1 MNKLHT
7 QFKTLFLT
15 TSFVGQYSNNVKKAS
30 NFFKATFS
38 LKDRTQFY
46 DTHLQMRQMSLASLA
61 KTLRHY
67 SVLQATEEEFV
78 DFADKPKLSRFKF
91 MLLNKQ
97 DAAKVWKEQK
107 VNIHRIRTN
116 KYVDGVIGVAH
127 GDVTVFSSSLYDDGP
142 SYVVCSSFPVASGF
156 AMPLVFN
163 VYWDSPSE
171 DELTLLVGSTLSQP
185 GWEVYPMT
193 YNIHEMLEHE
203 GQ

>member
-15 TSFVGQYSNNVKKAS
+15 TSFVGQYSNNVKKAG

-38 LKDRTQFY
+38 LKDKTQFY
-46 DTHLQMRQMSLASLA
+46 DTHLQMRQMSLASLV
-61 KTLRHY
+61 KTLQEY
-67 SVLQATEEEFV
+67 SSLQATEEEFV
-78 DFADKPKLSRFKF
+78 DFADRSKLSRFKF

-97 DAAKVWKEQK
+97 DAAKVWKKQK

-127 GDVTVFSSSLYDDGP
+127 GDIPVFSSSLYDDGP

-156 AMPLVFN
+156 AMPL
-163 VYWDSPSE
+163 
-171 DELTLLVGSTLSQP
+171 LLS
-185 GWEVYPMT
+185 
-193 YNIHEMLEHE
+193 
-203 GQ
+203 